1 MQTLNELGLAVA
13 NRRRSLRLTQ
23 AEVAGRAGISSDT
36 LSKFELGRVTEF
48 GARKLLAVLASLG
61 MELEFT
67 EEGTAGNLD
76 QLRLEHGAPRR

>member
-1 MQTLNELGLAVA
+1 MQTLAELGHAVA

-23 AEVAGRAGISSDT
+23 AEIAGRAGISSDT

-61 MELEFT
+61 MELEFV
-67 EEGTAGNLD
+67 EERAAGNLD
-76 QLRLEHGAPRR
+76 QLRLEHGAPRQ

>member
-61 MELEFT
+61 MELEFA

>member
-67 EEGTAGNLD
+67 KEGTAGNLD